1 MSVNKI
7 YFIEK
12 SFAFNSRDFD
22 SHIIAGSEKT
32 LINISSELSKN
43 ANLDIK
49 VFNLTKN
56 KQIINNVEW
65 NNIDQI
71 NSYDVPDVLIA
82 MSDANLLSLIK
93 CKKKFLW
100 SHSVQPLE
108 KFLRKKQLF
117 AFIKNKPIVI
127 LEGKYHFRF
136 ISNKSIKLFFS

>member
-7 YFIEK
+7 YFVEK

-43 ANLDIK
+43 NDLDVK

-71 NSYDVPDVLIA
+71 SSYDYPDILIA

-93 CKKKFLW
+93 CKKNFCGHIVSNHL
-100 SHSVQPLE
+100 
-108 KFLRKKQLF
+108 
-117 AFIKNKPIVI
+117 KN
-127 LEGKYHFRF
+127 F
-136 ISNKSIKLFFS
+136 